1 MKKVFSFRTVMVTV
15 FAVAVAIL
23 ASSCSL
29 IFSDGDRASSS
40 DFGAIR
46 VDFGENSRSIIQFNS
61 GTVSKFAVTVS
72 NGVDTPKNQD
82 VTWGGTAEF
91 ADLAPGTYT
100 VTAVAYV
107 GTDVVQRAK
116 DTVKVTA
123 GETATASLSFYNSTY
138 RSTKLVMPR
147 IKGWDEDDNPSD
159 YSISVFNDVSEI
171 SADLQKKGDAVTT
184 TRPYYTEAN
193 DGSVFWTNV
202 EGSNLKLKK
211 YGDASYS
218 RTLNVNSYDC
228 GALYYDFMSD
238 KMYYYK
244 VGDTTDGYIYEITDY
259 KKSTDTGTDSLVV
272 KFPRSL
278 SAYLYGVNGFA
289 IDGTQLI
296 MIGRDSGI
304 ESGIFYGTIESQT
317 SLVKVTDKSFRSI
330 FGDYVDFRDITIY
343 EKGKAAVIVAESDVI
358 DPGLNDFISRGAM
371 VLFSY
376 GGSQFSHEKTVGWY
390 DHSRQISQKGTFVS
404 TSSNDNSIYNN
415 SLKTATVFGP
425 SKAEAKN
432 YFYGPVKI
440 ICVKPKELYIVDE
453 GINVNLADWNKRDRD
468 DIPAYSSVQNG
479 LTGNIFIHSRIV
491 KVDLDTFAF
500 AVELDYSHPIIT
512 LTSTIAADGY
522 KYNSMINHIGWIFSA
537 RAINGTS
544 GIGEVCAATNYLGV
558 HVTPV
563 ECEE

>member
-1 MKKVFSFRTVMVTV
+1 MKKVFNFRTVMVTV
-15 FAVAVAIL
+15 CALTMAIW

-29 IFSDGDRASSS
+29 IFSDDDRASSS

-46 VDFGENSRSIIQFNS
+46 VDFGENSRAIIQLNS
-61 GTVSKFAVTVS
+61 STVS
-72 NGVDTPKNQD
+72 NFHVSVTNGTDVSKNQD
-82 VTWGGTAEF
+82 VTWGGSAEF

-147 IKGWDEDDNPSD
+147 INGWNEGLPSN
-159 YSISVFNDVSEI
+159 YSISVFNDVSDI

-184 TRPYYTEAN
+184 TRPSYMEAN

-244 VGDTTDGYIYEITDY
+244 VGDTDGYIYEINDY

-296 MIGRDSGI
+296 IIGLNNEN

-358 DPGLNDFISRGAM
+358 YPGSNDFISRGAM

-404 TSSNDNSIYNN
+404 TSGDNDSIYNI
-415 SLKTATVFGP
+415 SLTTATVFGP

-468 DIPAYSSVQNG
+468 DIPKYSSDQNG

-500 AVELDYSHPIIT
+500 AVEKDYSHPIIT

-522 KYNSMINHIGWIFSA
+522 KYNSMIDHIGWVFSA
-537 RAINGTS
+537 RAINSTS